1 VNPLIGLTLIHPEQ
15 PSLHHLEAIGLQV
28 GQDKQQPIFG
38 RRQRT
43 ALAGGLPAGRAQL
56 PIEAPRGHMSVKG
69 GLKRRAQ
76 APNLIQGQTGQIQ
89 HLKRAGLKVG
99 EA

>member
-1 VNPLIGLTLIHPEQ
+1 LIGLTLVHPEP
-15 PSLHHLEAIGLQV
+15 PSLHHLEGIGLQV
-28 GQDKQQPIFG
+28 GQDKQQPTFG

-43 ALAGGLPAGRAQL
+43 ALAGGLPAGRARL
-56 PIEAPRGHMSVKG
+56 PIEAPLGHKGLKG

-76 APNLIQGQTGQIQ
+76 APKLIQGQTVQIQ
-89 HLKRAGLKVG
+89 HLTRAGLEVG